1 MLIHDTWTCH
11 FVIWTPN
18 FCFSVI
24 FEFDDNFLDQIKILK
39 TFLGKHIAHELVTRN
54 LENSDANTVKAA
66 VDAPIYCYCKKVY
79 TENDKMIGC
88 DNENCEYQ
96 WIHFTCAKP
105 KCPPKGVWYCKECKK
120 HNKR

>member
-1 MLIHDTWTCH
+1 M
-11 FVIWTPN
+11 
-18 FCFSVI
+18 
-24 FEFDDNFLDQIKILK
+24 DQIKILK

-96 WIHFTCAKP
+96 
-105 KCPPKGVWYCKECKK
+105 
-120 HNKR
+120 